1 MQQRNELEDIQGFRE
16 LLILDENGKVIYR
29 NAKTKQI
36 SQELLAGYL
45 ASSFSIADRTVMSFV
60 SEIQE
65 LSFDADN
72 GSVLIMKGQGK
83 YFFLLLEGTPS
94 MGVARLKL
102 KSLVEAYGQ

>member
-1 MQQRNELEDIQGFRE
+1 VQQRNELEEIQGFKE
-16 LLILDENGKVIYR
+16 LLILDESGKVVYR
-29 NAKTKQI
+29 NTKANHV
-36 SQELLAGYL
+36 SQGLLAGYL
-45 ASSFSIADRTVMSFV
+45 ASAFSIADRTVITFV

-102 KSLVEAYGQ
+102 KSLVEAYE

>member
-1 MQQRNELEDIQGFRE
+1 MQQRNELEELQGFKE
-16 LLILDENGKVIYR
+16 LLILDESGKVVYR
-29 NAKTKQI
+29 NAKANHVPQG
-36 SQELLAGYL
+36 LLAGYL
-45 ASSFSIADRTVMSFV
+45 ASTFSIADRTVMSFV

-102 KSLVEAYGQ
+102 KSLVEAYE